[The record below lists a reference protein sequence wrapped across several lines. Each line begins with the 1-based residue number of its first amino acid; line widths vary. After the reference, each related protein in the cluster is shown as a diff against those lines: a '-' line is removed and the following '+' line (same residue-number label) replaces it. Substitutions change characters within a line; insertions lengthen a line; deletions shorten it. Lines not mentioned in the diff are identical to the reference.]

1 MFRRGFRPLRP
12 FKRGLGSN
20 APQNVQR
27 ANALMAEGK
36 YMDAAGLFEE
46 MARINESR
54 IGRAPFMHL
63 RAGEALSLA
72 GELDQG
78 LDQFKLGMSQLAEVE
93 KWQPLHNTGQRF
105 INELRKAGHPQEAQE
120 IVDYLKQ
127 VQSTMPQG
135 SLETIPH
142 RAVLP
147 AKCTGCG
154 APVRPDE
161 VKWLDDVT
169 AECSFCGSTLR
180 AET

>member
-12 FKRGLGSN
+12 VKRGLGSN
-20 APQNVQR
+20 APQNVRR
-27 ANALMAEGK
+27 ANALMAKGK
-36 YMDAAGLFEE
+36 YLAAAGLFEE

-54 IGRAPFMHL
+54 VGRAPFMHL

-72 GELDQG
+72 GEIDQG

-93 KWQPLHNTGQRF
+93 KWQPLNNASQRF
-105 INELRKAGHPQEAQE
+105 ISELRKAGHPQEAQE
-120 IVDYLKQ
+120 IVDYLKK

-147 AKCTGCG
+147 ANCTGCG
-154 APVRPDE
+154 ASVRPDE
-161 VKWLDDVT
+161 VRWLDDVT
-169 AECSFCGSTLR
+169 AECSYCGSTLR